1 MEHGMSRSLLLVF
14 LAAGLAGASTLT
26 IGAEEVSSGEPL
38 CVS

>member
-1 MEHGMSRSLLLVF
+1 MEPGIGRLALLLL
-14 LAAGLAGASTLT
+14 LAAGAAGASTLT